1 MAEQSVVEKPMSLA
15 ILFVLLFVI
24 AIYWFMTQVLPER
37 QRLSLLRPALADGLL
52 ERINEKRH
60 EQGLPMLEMEEGLMV
75 VAENKAAHQILTGKD
90 DEGWDY
96 PSEYADMFGQS
107 LLMEAMVAGPPAVMA
122 ERLLRQRD
130 VFDGEWIRCGIG
142 VAGGG
147 TNQVVVA
154 LILCRESWEPMAE
167 MTKSRGLLERLARM

>member
-1 MAEQSVVEKPMSLA
+1 MSLA

-37 QRLSLLRPALADGLL
+37 QRVSLLRPALADGLL
-52 ERINEKRH
+52 ERINERRH
-60 EQGLPMLEMEEGLMV
+60 DDGLPLLEMEEGLMV
-75 VAENKAAHQILTGKD
+75 VAENKAAHQVLTGKD

-96 PSEYADMFGQS
+96 PGEYAEMFGRS
-107 LLMEAMVAGPPAVMA
+107 LLMEALVAGPAAAMA
-122 ERLLRQRD
+122 DRLLRQRD

-147 TNQVVVA
+147 SSQVVVA
-154 LILCRESWEPMAE
+154 LILCREPWEPMAE
-167 MTKSRGLLERLARM
+167 MTRARSLLHRLVRL